1 MEDVKALTRLIQDSE
16 LPKHI
21 KEGLLEAI
29 ALDIAFAAPSKYTD
43 LVNKIAETLVIEND
57 N

>member
-1 MEDVKALTRLIQDSE
+1 MEDVKTLTALIQESE

-43 LVNKIAETLVIEND
+43 LVNKIAQTLVTKND